1 MVLADRAWADKR
13 GLAPTARLVSYG
25 IAAVEPGMFG
35 TCARGQAGLA
45 ARLGHSIR

>member
-1 MVLADRAWADKR
+1 VLADRAWADKR

-45 ARLGHSIR
+45 ACRLGHSIR